1 MNHSFRI
8 LSIIVALG
16 LLVAV
21 IGMGPAFF
29 GARPVFAAAV
39 TVAEDDV
46 EPAKWYR
53 KAAEQGY
60 NLAQSNLIKMI
71 KASLTGDFPN
81 GRQANR

>member
-1 MNHSFRI
+1 MKYPLRT

-29 GARPVFAAAV
+29 GARPIVAAAV

-46 EPAKWYR
+46 EFAD
-53 KAAEQGY
+53 A
-60 NLAQSNLIKMI
+60 N
-71 KASLTGDFPN
+71 GDDVITADELDAMA
-81 GRQANR
+81 GRMPGRPGR